1 MSPARRDGDGWW
13 PESRPRKPGTG
24 PRRAAGRQPFGATW
38 WGAAWID
45 ALEHRA
51 RLDPNR
57 LPRGRTYARTG
68 QVEALELGPG
78 RVLAA
83 VQGSADL
90 PYAVEVRVTTLT
102 DDEWERVLDELASR
116 AGHAAA
122 LLDGELPPGV
132 AEDVRATGLDL
143 LPGAGEIR
151 TTCSCPDRAEPCKHA
166 AAVCYLV
173 ADELDDDP
181 FALLALRGRGRDEVL
196 AGLRARRTDPGL
208 APAAGFD
215 DTLTWVGDDGVPA
228 AEAWTHQVAP
238 LPRLPTPPRSAGTP
252 PVPGSDPP
260 PGSGL
265 RADRLHLLA
274 ADAAERALDLAGGAT
289 GSGLELDRDED
300 IARWAARLLERPAA
314 DGSSPAG
321 PTAAELARAGD
332 LTDRELHRRALAW
345 RDGGPGAYAA
355 LVGTWDPTPEQ
366 LAPGRELL
374 GPSARARR
382 NRLTAGD
389 EQLRLGADGHWY
401 PYRRTRSGWDP
412 DGPRLEDTELGPP
425 PGDG

>member
-181 FALLALRGRGRDEVL
+181 FALLALRGRGRDVVL

-215 DTLTWVGDDGVPA
+215 DPLTWVGDDGVPA

-300 IARWAARLLERPAA
+300 IAR
-314 DGSSPAG
+314 
-321 PTAAELARAGD
+321 
-332 LTDRELHRRALAW
+332 
-345 RDGGPGAYAA
+345 
-355 LVGTWDPTPEQ
+355 
-366 LAPGRELL
+366 
-374 GPSARARR
+374 
-382 NRLTAGD
+382 
-389 EQLRLGADGHWY
+389 
-401 PYRRTRSGWDP
+401 
-412 DGPRLEDTELGPP
+412 
-425 PGDG
+425 